1 MPAVKETPAELK
13 KRARQLIKLLH
24 KNYPPDAHTAL
35 VYRTPL
41 QLLIA
46 TILAAQST
54 DVGVNAISPALFKKY
69 KTVADWATAPLAQI
83 EADIHS
89 TGFFRNKARN
99 IQNCCREL
107 IASFGGEVPDN
118 LEDLVSLPGVGRK
131 TANVLLG
138 NIWGKPAITVDTH
151 VTRLSQRLGLTKET
165 DPVKIE
171 FALQAVLPKKE
182 WTFFSHAIIF
192 HGRQVC
198 IARKPKCAECV
209 LNKLCPSAFTFG
221 KSPARAKPKSN
232 KR

>member
-1 MPAVKETPAELK
+1 MPTAKETPEALK
-13 KRARQLIKLLH
+13 KRVRQIIKLLH
-24 KNYPPDAHTAL
+24 QTYPPDAATAL

-54 DVGVNAISPALFKKY
+54 DVGVNAISPALFRKY
-69 KTVADWATAPLAQI
+69 KTVSDWAKAPLAEI

-107 IASFGGEVPDN
+107 ISRFGGEVPDN
-118 LEDLVSLPGVGRK
+118 MEDLVSLPGVGRK

-151 VTRLSQRLGLTKET
+151 VTRLSQRLGLTGET

-171 FALQAVLPKKE
+171 FALQAILPEKE

-192 HGRQVC
+192 HGRRVC
-198 IARKPKCAECV
+198 AARKPNCAGCD
-209 LNKLCPSAFTFG
+209 LNQLCPSAFTFG
-221 KSPARAKPKSN
+221 KVIKS
-232 KR
+232 K

>member
-1 MPAVKETPAELK
+1 MPAAKETPAELK
-13 KRARQLIKLLH
+13 KRARQIIKLLH
-24 KNYPPDAHTAL
+24 KSYPPDAATAL

-54 DVGVNAISPALFKKY
+54 DMRVNTISPALFKKY
-69 KTVADWATAPLAQI
+69 KNVTDWAKAPLSQI
-83 EADIHS
+83 ETDIHS

-107 IASFGGEVPDN
+107 ISRFGGEVPDN
-118 LEDLVSLPGVGRK
+118 MEDLVTLPGVGRK

-171 FALQAVLPKKE
+171 FALQAILPEKE

-192 HGRQVC
+192 HGRKVC
-198 IARKPKCAECV
+198 IARKPKCVECV

-221 KSPARAKPKSN
+221 KNPSNAKVKSN
-232 KR
+232 KQ

>member
-1 MPAVKETPAELK
+1 MSTIKETPEKLK
-13 KRARQLIKLLH
+13 KRARQIIRLLH
-24 KNYPPDAHTAL
+24 KTYPPDAKTAL

-69 KTVADWATAPLAQI
+69 KTVTDWAKAPLAQI
-83 EADIHS
+83 EPDIHS

-107 IASFGGEVPDN
+107 ISRFGGEVPDN
-118 LEDLVSLPGVGRK
+118 MEDLVTLPGVGRK

-171 FALQAVLPKKE
+171 FALQAILPEKE

-192 HGRQVC
+192 HGRRVC

-209 LNKLCPSAFTFG
+209 LNKFCPSAFNFD
-221 KSPARAKPKSN
+221 KPARHK
-232 KR
+232 